1 MKACS
6 YMSIGSFYKSVEVEI
21 DSSSESDISF
31 AKSVLSSILE
41 IKEQPKIINLQ
52 IDGEKVAQA
61 VKEEIDS
68 ALSDDES

>member
-1 MKACS
+1 MKAS
-6 YMSIGSFYKSVEVEI
+6 AYMSAGSWSKSVEVEI

-31 AKSVLSSILE
+31 AKSVLSSISE

-52 IDGEKVAQA
+52 IDGKKVAQA
-61 VKEEIDS
+61 VKEASDS

>member
-6 YMSIGSFYKSVEVEI
+6 YMSIGTFYKSVEVEI

>member
-6 YMSIGSFYKSVEVEI
+6 YMSIGPFYKSVEVEI

-52 IDGEKVAQA
+52 IDGKEVAQV
-61 VKEEIDS
+61 VKEAIDS

>member
-6 YMSIGSFYKSVEVEI
+6 YMSIGQFCKSVEVEI
-21 DSSSESDISF
+21 DPSSESDISF
-31 AKSVLSSILE
+31 AKSVLSSVLE

-61 VKEEIDS
+61 VKEAIDS

>member
-1 MKACS
+1 MKAGS

>member
-6 YMSIGSFYKSVEVEI
+6 YMSVGQFYKSVEVEI

-31 AKSVLSSILE
+31 AKSVLSSILK

-52 IDGEKVAQA
+52 IDGTEVAQA
-61 VKEEIDS
+61 VKDAIDS